1 MLVELEDPAMV
12 AITAALGE
20 AFELDEAGEV
30 LIPRGRRECVYL
42 FFICGIRLAA
52 HVTPFNAGL
61 RNRRA
66 AALSNNLPASNRNNN
81 GPTN

>member
-66 AALSNNLPASNRNNN
+66 AALSNKS
-81 GPTN
+81 